1 MTQPAPAEPTA
12 RKRSLFA
19 LLSDIPRLVTDLVTA
34 EIEQL
39 KAELTAKAKALGI
52 GAGLIAGAA
61 VVLLFMVGVLLT
73 AGILALALVMPG
85 WAAALVVAGVLL
97 IIAAILAWVGYLR
110 LKSGMPPVPTDTI
123 ESIRNDIDVVRG
135 IGKRGTP

>member
-1 MTQPAPAEPTA
+1 MTQLPNTEPTA

-39 KAELTAKAKALGI
+39 KAELTAKFKALGI

-61 VVLLFMVGVLLT
+61 IVLLFMVGVLLT
-73 AGILALALVMPG
+73 AAILALSLVMPG
-85 WAAALVVAGVLL
+85 WAAALLVAGVLL
-97 IIAAILAWVGYLR
+97 IIAAILAWVGYVR
-110 LKSGMPPVPTDTI
+110 LKAGMPPLPVETI

-135 IGKRGTP
+135 IGKRGTL

>member
-1 MTQPAPAEPTA
+1 MTQLPNTEPPA

-39 KAELTAKAKALGI
+39 KAELTAKFKALGI

-61 VVLLFMVGVLLT
+61 IVLLFMVGVLLT
-73 AGILALALVMPG
+73 AAILALSLVMPG
-85 WAAALVVAGVLL
+85 WAAALLVAGVLL
-97 IIAAILAWVGYLR
+97 IIAAILAWVGYVR
-110 LKSGMPPVPTDTI
+110 LKAGMPPLPVETI

-135 IGKRGTP
+135 IGKRGTL